1 VLLFL
6 RIGLQLMLETVYS
19 KPGLINLYL
28 QRTIHLSTH
37 ARNGIYD
44 ITSQV
49 ENIISESGV
58 KTGLVNVYALG
69 ATAGVMICYI

>member
-1 VLLFL
+1 
-6 RIGLQLMLETVYS
+6 MLETVYS

-58 KTGLVNVYALG
+58 KTGLVNVYAQG